1 MEGKSRGVVIKT
13 GGETVMG
20 SITALVAGLDSGQT
34 SINMRT
40 FIQEPLDGRFWGT
53 LPGFAPILILIN
65 DRAVDG
71 DATEAGILKCYECLM
86 GDTDKKRKKNL
97 R

>member
-65 DRAVDG
+65 DRAV
-71 DATEAGILKCYECLM
+71 TEMLLRLVFSSVMSASWEILTRR
-86 GDTDKKRKKNL
+86 GRRT
-97 R
+97 